1 MSQSFNKNSFFHQRC
16 WDNWICTYK
25 RIKLDPFL
33 TPYIKINSK
42 WSKDVNIR
50 AKIIK
55 ILEENMGVSLHDL
68 RLGNG
73 LKYDTKG
80 TRNKQTKK
88 DDFYSIEINN
98 FYASEIIEG
107 KDNPQNW
114 QKKKKF
120 FSIHLSDKD
129 LVSRVC
135 RELIQFSS
143 VQSLSCV

>member
-1 MSQSFNKNSFFHQRC
+1 M
-16 WDNWICTYK
+16 
-25 RIKLDPFL
+25 
-33 TPYIKINSK
+33 
-42 WSKDVNIR
+42 
-50 AKIIK
+50 K

-73 LKYDTKG
+73 LKQDTKG

-114 QKKKKF
+114 QRKKKI
-120 FSIHLSDKD
+120 SIHLSDKD
-129 LVSRVC
+129 LVTRVC

-143 VQSLSCV
+143 VQSLSHV

>member
-1 MSQSFNKNSFFHQRC
+1 MSTDVPRGCQLVNRERAVSSTGGVGTSGHLQA
-16 WDNWICTYK
+16 
-25 RIKLDPFL
+25 KLDPYL

-42 WSKDVNIR
+42 WSTDVNIR

-80 TRNKQTKK
+80 TRNKQTNKK
-88 DDFYSIEINN
+88 MIFIPLKLITFMHQKS
-98 FYASEIIEG
+98 SREG

-114 QKKKKF
+114 PKKKNF
-120 FSIHLSDKD
+120 NPFI
-129 LVSRVC
+129 
-135 RELIQFSS
+135 
-143 VQSLSCV
+143 

>member
-1 MSQSFNKNSFFHQRC
+1 M
-16 WDNWICTYK
+16 
-25 RIKLDPFL
+25 DPFL

-114 QKKKKF
+114 QKKKKKIQ
-120 FSIHLSDKD
+120 SIY
-129 LVSRVC
+129 
-135 RELIQFSS
+135 LIKI
-143 VQSLSCV
+143 

>member
-1 MSQSFNKNSFFHQRC
+1 MSQSFNKNSFFNRWC
-16 WDNWICTYK
+16 WDNWIFTCK
-25 RIKLDPFL
+25 RIKLDPYL

-80 TRNKQTKK
+80 TRNKQKK
-88 DDFYSIEINN
+88 MIFIPLKLITFMHQKPSR
-98 FYASEIIEG
+98 EG
-107 KDNPQNW
+107 KDNLQNW
-114 QKKKKF
+114 EKNI
-120 FSIHLSDKD
+120 SIHLSDKD

-135 RELIQFSS
+135 RELIQFSL
-143 VQSLSCV
+143 VQSLSHV

>member
-1 MSQSFNKNSFFHQRC
+1 MMLGQLDIHMQK
-16 WDNWICTYK
+16 
-25 RIKLDPFL
+25 IKLDPYL

-42 WSKDVNIR
+42 WSTDVNIR

-80 TRNKQTKK
+80 TRNKQTNKK
-88 DDFYSIEINN
+88 MIFIPLKLITFMHQKS
-98 FYASEIIEG
+98 SREG

-120 FSIHLSDKD
+120 QSIY
-129 LVSRVC
+129 
-135 RELIQFSS
+135 LIKI
-143 VQSLSCV
+143 

>member
-1 MSQSFNKNSFFHQRC
+1 
-16 WDNWICTYK
+16 
-25 RIKLDPFL
+25 
-33 TPYIKINSK
+33 
-42 WSKDVNIR
+42 
-50 AKIIK
+50 
-55 ILEENMGVSLHDL
+55 MGVSLHDL

-73 LKYDTKG
+73 LKYDTKD